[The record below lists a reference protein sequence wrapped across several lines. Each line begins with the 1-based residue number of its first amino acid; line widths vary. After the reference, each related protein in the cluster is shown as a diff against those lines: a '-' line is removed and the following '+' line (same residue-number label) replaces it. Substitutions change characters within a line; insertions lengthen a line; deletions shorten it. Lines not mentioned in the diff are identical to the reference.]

1 MSKITLYLEEPSAYA
16 TMQVDGYDIMEVSD
30 ESGRVVVEMADGAK
44 FAVKN
49 KIQDVADAMQS

>member
-16 TMQVDGYDIMEVSD
+16 TMVVDGYDIMEVSND
-30 ESGRVVVEMADGAK
+30 TGKVIVEMADGAK